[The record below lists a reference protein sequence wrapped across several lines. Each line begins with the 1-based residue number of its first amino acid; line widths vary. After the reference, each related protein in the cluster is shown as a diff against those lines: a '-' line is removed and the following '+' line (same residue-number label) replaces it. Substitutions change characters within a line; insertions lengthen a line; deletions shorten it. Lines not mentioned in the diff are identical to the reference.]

1 MRRTI
6 TILLVVGSA
15 ILRFSGQ
22 VCAEVTGFGVKAGLS
37 CANIHG
43 HDVYEQRSRMGFGA
57 GAFLTFGLGSSFAV
71 QPEVLFVMKGSK
83 YSNGSGADV
92 YRETLSLDYIEVPV
106 LIKFFLP
113 VAGSFR
119 LHLFAG
125 PSLAFKVRARVKA
138 TFGGETEVETL
149 DNVKNTDLGLAAGV
163 GLEHPLG
170 RGRITLDLR
179 YTAGTGSLSKG
190 TGDDIKNEALGLF
203 AGYSF

>member
-6 TILLVVGSA
+6 TILLVVGSVVFP
-15 ILRFSGQ
+15 FSGLIR
-22 VCAEVTGFGVKAGLS
+22 AEVTGFGVKAGLS
-37 CANIHG
+37 YANIHG
-43 HDVYEQRSRMGFGA
+43 RDVYEQRSRIGFGA

-83 YSNGSGADV
+83 YSNGSGADA
-92 YRETLSLDYIEVPV
+92 YRETLGLDYIEVPV

-113 VAGSFR
+113 VAGPFR

-125 PSLAFKVRARVKA
+125 PSLAFKLRARVEA

-170 RGRITLDLR
+170 RGRLTLDLR
-179 YTAGTGSLSKG
+179 YTAGMGSLSKG
-190 TGDDIKNEALGLF
+190 TGDDIKNGALGLF